1 MGNVQIIRTEGGE
14 ELVVLSRNEYDALVS
29 AAGDAD
35 EDAAD
40 LAMYDSR
47 KAALTSADDVLPAEV
62 SELVLRGQTR
72 LKAVR
77 MWRRVAQGDVAARV
91 GIAQGYLSDL
101 ENGRRSGSS
110 DTLERLA
117 GTLDVPLKWLA

>member
-1 MGNVQIIRTEGGE
+1 MGNVQIIRTDGGE
-14 ELVVLSRNEYDALVS
+14 ELVVLSRDEYDALVS

-40 LAMYDSR
+40 LAMYDAR
-47 KAALTSADDVLPAEV
+47 KAALTGVDDVLPAEV
-62 SELVLRGQTR
+62 SELMLRGQTR

-77 MWRRVAQGDVAARV
+77 MWRRVTQGDVAARV

>member
-14 ELVVLSRNEYDALVS
+14 ELVVLSRDEYDALVS

-35 EDAAD
+35 EEAAD
-40 LAMYDSR
+40 IAMYDSC
-47 KAALTSADDVLPAEV
+47 KAALTGTDDVLPAEV
-62 SELVLRGQTR
+62 GELVLRGHTR

-77 MWRRVAQGDVAARV
+77 IWRGLAQGDVAAGA

-101 ENGRRSGSS
+101 ENGRRSGSAE
-110 DTLERLA
+110 TLERLA
-117 GTLDVPLKWLA
+117 GMLDVPLKWLA